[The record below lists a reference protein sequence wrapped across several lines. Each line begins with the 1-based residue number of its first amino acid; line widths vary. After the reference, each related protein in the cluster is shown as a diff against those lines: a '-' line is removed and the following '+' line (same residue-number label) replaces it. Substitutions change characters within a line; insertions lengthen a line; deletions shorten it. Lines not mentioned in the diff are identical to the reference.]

1 MHRVVPL
8 ALQCLVSNLH
18 GRTQVGLSVDLDLSI
33 TKGRHVVLVEDIVDT
48 GLTLQML
55 KKHLLEVG
63 VYL

>member
-8 ALQCLVSNLH
+8 ALQCLVNLH